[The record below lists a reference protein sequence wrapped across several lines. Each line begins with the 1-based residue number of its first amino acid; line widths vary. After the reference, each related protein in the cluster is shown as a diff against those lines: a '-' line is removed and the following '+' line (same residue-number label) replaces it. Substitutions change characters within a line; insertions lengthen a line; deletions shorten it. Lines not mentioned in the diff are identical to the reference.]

1 VPGHWDEAFKPAGF
15 PRRHW
20 RKLATSIARMGR
32 PQFDRRWRS
41 GQLLIQANGVAY
53 NVYGDP
59 EGRQRPWPMDPL
71 PMVVSEEEWS
81 QIETGITQR
90 ANLLNRILGDVYG
103 TQQLLQNGALPPEL
117 VLANPSFLRPCHG
130 VDVPGQVRLH
140 SYAVDLARSPDGQW
154 WVIAD
159 RTQAPSGSGYALENR
174 LVSARTLP
182 NIFNHC
188 SVRQLGRFFQN
199 WRDGLLTLAPGK
211 RRAVVLTPGPYN
223 ETYFEHSYLA
233 RFWSLP
239 LVEGADLTVRDDRV
253 YLKTLAGLEPIDFI
267 IRRQDDSYCDPLELR
282 SDSLLGVAGLIEAVR
297 QGNVVVANSL
307 GSGLVET
314 PALMPFLPGLCQQ
327 LFGEDLVLPSVATWW
342 SGQAPAKRYLL
353 ENLKGLVIKPA
364 FPRYGKSAVF
374 GADLDERERAALAR
388 EIEDRPE
395 QFVGQEQVALSHAP
409 VWTQDGLTSRHVV
422 MRVFAAWDGSGYAV
436 MPGGLTRVSSTST
449 SLVVS
454 MQHGGGSKDTWV
466 LGTPQ
471 TDEAPQRHQRDEA
484 QIDRPIASL
493 PSRVAD
499 NLFWLGRYTERVE
512 AVARLMRVLLPSLS
526 GEEDFGRRATLEMA
540 VTMLVGYGH
549 LPKSVLA
556 NSLPEQRRQLDRV
569 LTTLIHDPTGASG
582 ILWNAKQIQRVAW
595 QLKDRLSA
603 DTWRVLQQ
611 LETDFARTVSMEPDQ
626 RLVSLMT
633 LLDRTVVSLS
643 AFAGL
648 LMESTTRGHGWRFL
662 DIGRRL
668 ERGLQMILLLRH
680 GLAAAPEDAE
690 PYLEML
696 LEIADST
703 ITYRTRY
710 VTTLRADLVL
720 DLLLIDETNPRSLAF
735 QIAAL
740 AAHVEQLPDRDVPTG
755 RHSLEKRL
763 TMMALTSARLAHV
776 EDLTT
781 CTGEGRI
788 LLRRFLDELEA
799 DLLDLSQALTGKY
812 LSHLMPSYLRRSS

>member
-1 VPGHWDEAFKPAGF
+1 
-15 PRRHW
+15 
-20 RKLATSIARMGR
+20 MGR

-71 PMVVSEEEWS
+71 PLVISDEEWNRL
-81 QIETGITQR
+81 EAGIAQR
-90 ANLLNRILGDVYG
+90 ANLLNRILCDVYG
-103 TQQLLQNGALPPEL
+103 PQQLLHSGDLPPEL
-117 VLANPSFLRPCHG
+117 VLANPSFLRPCFG

-140 SYAVDLARSPDGQW
+140 SYAADLARSPDGQW

-182 NIFNHC
+182 NIFHQC

-233 RFWSLP
+233 RFWGLP

-253 YLKTLAGLEPIDFI
+253 YLKTLGGLEPIDLI
-267 IRRQDDSYCDPLELR
+267 IRRQDDAYCDPLELR

-297 QGNVVVANSL
+297 QGNVAVANAL

-314 PALMPFLPGLCQQ
+314 PALMGFLPGLCRR
-327 LFGEDLVLPSVATWW
+327 LFGEELLMPSVATWW
-342 SGQAPAKRYLL
+342 AGQAAPKRYLL
-353 ENLKGLVIKPA
+353 DNLEGLVIKPA
-364 FPRYGKSAVF
+364 FPRYGKNALF
-374 GADLDERERAALAR
+374 GADLDAQGRQALAR
-388 EIEDRPE
+388 EIEERPE

-409 VWTQDGLTSRHVV
+409 VWTEDGLASRHVV
-422 MRVFAAWDGSGYAV
+422 MRVFAAWDGGGYAV
-436 MPGGLTRVSSTST
+436 MPGGLTRVSSTNT

-454 MQHGGGSKDTWV
+454 MQQGGGSKDTWV
-466 LGTPQ
+466 LGAPTADETPYR
-471 TDEAPQRHQRDEA
+471 PQRDDVYAE
-484 QIDRPIASL
+484 RPVASL

-512 AVARLMRVLLPSLS
+512 AISRLMRVLLPSLS
-526 GEEDFGRRATLEMA
+526 GEEDFGRRATLDMA
-540 VTMLVGYGH
+540 VRMLSGYGH
-549 LPKSVLA
+549 LTRAVLDHSMA
-556 NSLPEQRRQLDRV
+556 DQRRQLDRV

-582 ILWNAKQIQRVAW
+582 ILWNAKMIQRVAW

-611 LETDFARTVSMEPDQ
+611 LESDFARTVSLDPDQ
-626 RLVSLMT
+626 RQVSLMT
-633 LLDRTVVSLS
+633 LLDRTIVSLS

-710 VTTLRADLVL
+710 ITTLRADLVL

-740 AAHVEQLPDRDVPTG
+740 ASHVEQLPDREPIPG

-763 TMMALTSARLAHV
+763 TMMALTSTRLAHV
-776 EDLTT
+776 DDLTAY
-781 CTGEGRI
+781 TGDGRM
-788 LLRRFLDELEA
+788 LLRRFLDELES

-812 LSHLMPSYLRRSS
+812 LSHLAASHARRSS

>member
-1 VPGHWDEAFKPAGF
+1 
-15 PRRHW
+15 
-20 RKLATSIARMGR
+20 MGR

-59 EGRQRPWPMDPL
+59 QGRQRQWPMDPL
-71 PMVVSEEEWS
+71 PLVVSEEEWAG
-81 QIETGITQR
+81 IEAGIAQR
-90 ANLLNRILGDVYG
+90 ANLLNRILADVYG
-103 TQQLLQNGALPPEL
+103 PQELMANGKLPPEL
-117 VLANPSFLRPCHG
+117 VLANPSFLRPCFG

-140 SYAVDLARSPDGQW
+140 SYAADLARSPDGRW

-182 NIFNHC
+182 NVFSQC

-199 WRDGLLTLAPGK
+199 WRDGLVAMAPGK
-211 RRAVVLTPGPYN
+211 RRAVLLTPGPYN

-233 RFWSLP
+233 RFWGIP

-253 YLKTLAGLEPIDFI
+253 FLKTLAGLEPIDLI
-267 IRRQDDSYCDPLELR
+267 IRRQDDAYCDPLELR
-282 SDSLLGVAGLIEAVR
+282 SDSLLGVPGLLEAIR
-297 QGNVVVANSL
+297 QGSVVVANAL
-307 GSGLVET
+307 GSGVVET
-314 PALMPFLPGLCQQ
+314 PALMAFLPGLCQD
-327 LFGEDLVLPSVATWW
+327 LFGEDLKLPSVATWW
-342 SGQAPAKRYLL
+342 AGQAGPRSYLM
-353 ENLKGLVIKPA
+353 ENLRGLVIKPA
-364 FPRYGKSAVF
+364 FPRYGKNAVF
-374 GADLDERERAALAR
+374 GADLDAAELAALAR

-395 QFVGQEQVALSHAP
+395 QFVGQEQVALSQAP
-409 VWTQDGLTSRHVV
+409 VWTADGLTSRHL
-422 MRVFAAWDGSGYAV
+422 MLRVFAAWDGDGYAV
-436 MPGGLTRVSSTST
+436 LPGGLTRVSRTST

-466 LGTPQ
+466 LGTPL
-471 TDEAPQRHQRDEA
+471 TDEPPPRSAREA
-484 QIDRPIASL
+484 SYLERPIASL

-512 AVARLMRVLLPSLS
+512 AISRLARVLLPSLS

-540 VTMLVGYGH
+540 TSVLAGYNY
-549 LPKSVLA
+549 LPKSVA
-556 NSLPEQRRQLDRV
+556 EHSVADQRRQLERV
-569 LTTLIHDPTGASG
+569 LTTLIHDPTGATG
-582 ILWNAKQIQRVAW
+582 IVWNARQIQRVAW

-611 LETDFARTVSMEPDQ
+611 LEIDFARTVSPEPDQ
-626 RLVSLMT
+626 RLVSLLT
-633 LLDRTVVSLS
+633 LLDRTIISVS

-662 DIGRRL
+662 DLGRRL
-668 ERGLQMILLLRH
+668 ERGLQMTQLLRH
-680 GLAAAPEDAE
+680 GLAAAPEEADNH
-690 PYLEML
+690 LEML

-710 VTTLRADLVL
+710 VSTLRADLVL

-735 QIAAL
+735 QVAAL
-740 AAHVEQLPDRDVPTG
+740 AAHVEQLPDREGAPG

-763 TMMALTSARLAHV
+763 TLMALTSTRLAHV

-812 LSHLMPSYLRRSS
+812 LSHLMPSYLRSTS